1 MAPSSFTLA
10 KEVGRVPS
18 MTVALDARGE
28 KQFKGLMEGLIMVDL
43 HEHPMVCTEDMS
55 QFVEYLRAGE
65 YRWAYDAAIQGGW
78 AAVASANCFR
88 GMVRNPEMSFLTFE
102 DLVDEVGMMLADLS
116 KHGDKAVRVTSADEI
131 LKAHSQGKVGILPTV
146 EHLALGDVLHRVD
159 VLHSMGVRIGGLT
172 YNLQNQIGAGL
183 LERHDY
189 GLTNF
194 GIEVVHRM
202 NDLGMA
208 VDVSHAGLQTAL
220 DAIEHSRAPIIYS
233 HNASHTLRPS
243 WRNRKDEELMACSKK
258 GGVVAVTA
266 VPNALSD
273 DPKQDINCVLDHY
286 DYLVNLVGV
295 DHVAIGTDT
304 LVGDHV
310 GYHIHMM
317 GRDFGDQTY
326 APYLDGLESP
336 ADGKNIVRGLIA
348 RGYAEGDI
356 RKIVGENALTYLRR
370 VMA

>member
-1 MAPSSFTLA
+1 
-10 KEVGRVPS
+10 
-18 MTVALDARGE
+18 
-28 KQFKGLMEGLIMVDL
+28 
-43 HEHPMVCTEDMS
+43 
-55 QFVEYLRAGE
+55 
-65 YRWAYDAAIQGGW
+65 
-78 AAVASANCFR
+78 
-88 GMVRNPEMSFLTFE
+88 
-102 DLVDEVGMMLADLS
+102 
-116 KHGDKAVRVTSADEI
+116 
-131 LKAHSQGKVGILPTV
+131 
-146 EHLALGDVLHRVD
+146 
-159 VLHSMGVRIGGLT
+159 
-172 YNLQNQIGAGL
+172 
-183 LERHDY
+183 
-189 GLTNF
+189 
-194 GIEVVHRM
+194 
-202 NDLGMA
+202 
-208 VDVSHAGLQTAL
+208 
-220 DAIEHSRAPIIYS
+220 
-233 HNASHTLRPS
+233 
-243 WRNRKDEELMACSKK
+243 MACSKK

-273 DPKQDINCVLDHY
+273 DPKQNINCVLDHY